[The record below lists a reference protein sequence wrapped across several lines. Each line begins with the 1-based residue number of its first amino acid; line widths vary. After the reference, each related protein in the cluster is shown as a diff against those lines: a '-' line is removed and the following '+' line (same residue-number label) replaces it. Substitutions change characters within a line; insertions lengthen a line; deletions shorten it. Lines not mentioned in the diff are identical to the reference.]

1 MTISSLKLD
10 IRRDGR
16 AWSSE
21 EIHERLA
28 HIDDFKLEIHDGKLL
43 FSDEARRKV
52 LTMLLENVGLDAV
65 VRLGDPMRWKE
76 AIDARLAAESA

>member
-1 MTISSLKLD
+1 MTLSSLKLD

-16 AWSSE
+16 AWSSD

-43 FSDEARRKV
+43 WSDDAR
-52 LTMLLENVGLDAV
+52 LTVVAMLLENVGLDAV

-76 AIDARLAAESA
+76 AIDARLAEESA